1 MVKWLKL
8 LMLIAKTKCGEE
20 LADVAIYLLG
30 LAEILSIDLDGEI
43 QKKWKSTK
51 PATISSYGNGY
62 AKRIDEWWFV
72 IRLNWQWIVKG
83 SGKRN
88 DNQLKHAWANRKRFK
103 GSCWNVYCSLF
114 KAEPWNDQLTVPQ
127 ITEYVSSMMAMNTYI
142 GYFLTDSLTN
152 EKIGYS
158 LGFIKPWYQGKEYV
172 IDTFLIAGKHQGKGF
187 GSAF

>member
-1 MVKWLKL
+1 M
-8 LMLIAKTKCGEE
+8 TTN
-20 LADVAIYLLG
+20 
-30 LAEILSIDLDGEI
+30 LSIRELTEKDLKEAVEMYI
-43 QKKWKSTK
+43 AVFS
-51 PATISSYGNGY
+51 
-62 AKRIDEWWFV
+62 
-72 IRLNWQWIVKG
+72 
-83 SGKRN
+83 
-88 DNQLKHAWANRKRFK
+88 
-103 GSCWNVYCSLF
+103 
-114 KAEPWNDQLTVPQ
+114 AEPWNDQLTVPQ